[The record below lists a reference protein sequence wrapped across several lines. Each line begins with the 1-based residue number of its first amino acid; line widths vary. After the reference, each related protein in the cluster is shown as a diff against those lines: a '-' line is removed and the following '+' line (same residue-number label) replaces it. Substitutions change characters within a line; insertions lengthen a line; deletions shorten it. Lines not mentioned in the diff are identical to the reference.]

1 MRLLTEQPRP
11 LPDPPCRHL
20 IRATFT
26 SARTEVP
33 SLRDIVLLHP
43 NFDYEAANRI
53 EPILAVS
60 PLRLSS
66 QSLGANSSISISA
79 SLSLS
84 LSLSLSFSLCYKC
97 SPRLGLAQFTVE
109 TRGHAT

>member
-43 NFDYEAANRI
+43 NFDSEGGESNRAYSRG
-53 EPILAVS
+53 LAS
-60 PLRLSS
+60 PPLL
-66 QSLGANSSISISA
+66 SIS
-79 SLSLS
+79 
-84 LSLSLSFSLCYKC
+84 
-97 SPRLGLAQFTVE
+97 R
-109 TRGHAT
+109 R